1 MATNTNL
8 EWCIIRL
15 GEDINWWVTEISD
28 EIRWDVD
35 GLGLIDPRQF
45 GHLLDLCEP
54 LRQYGFDPELLDDVF
69 FKFRID
75 KELKGGHVRLVRVTE
90 SLLDSDES
98 LFALPDILDEEK
110 GPYADFLDQITKF
123 RVKLLNDLIDF
134 EHNLTIDELEE
145 EIRERHNSDFIDGR
159 SVHFFVEINDILE
172 YVPEGFELDLEDEDL
187 ATDDD
192 ALTDIPEIEE
202 DDEKI
207 VEDETMRW
215 DEDEEEEESG
225 DDEGDDDENDKDE
238 MVEEPKPKRGRP
250 RKK

>member
-15 GEDINWWVTEISD
+15 GEDVNWWVTEISD

-35 GLGLIDPRQF
+35 GLGVIDPRQF

-54 LRQYGFDPELLDDVF
+54 LRQHGFDPELLDGVF

-75 KELKGGHVRLVRVTE
+75 MELKGGHVRLVRVTE

-110 GPYADFLDQITKF
+110 GPYADFLDQVTKF

-159 SVHFFVEINDILE
+159 SVHFFAEINDILE
-172 YVPEGFELDLEDEDL
+172 YVPDGFELDLEDEDL
-187 ATDDD
+187 RTDD

-202 DDEKI
+202 NDEKI

-215 DEDEEEEESG
+215 DEDEEEESG